1 MITLAINLATYLLS
15 GVKPMKLSIGDNEA
29 LNCRIVEI
37 TEQQNYQLPQY
48 PIDKAEY
55 RSDTIYR
62 QPLNITMRVYVEA
75 NNIDLF
81 LRAINQAQFS
91 QDLFTISS
99 MYNQTYRN
107 LKIVSYARD
116 TNANMLNATHYNI
129 QFQEVIMVE
138 ALAQSYKSQKNSGY
152 LGKKQNG
159 NQAPEP
165 QKKSALLEGSNAL
178 GFFK

>member
-1 MITLAINLATYLLS
+1 
-15 GVKPMKLSIGDNEA
+15 
-29 LNCRIVEI
+29 
-37 TEQQNYQLPQY
+37 
-48 PIDKAEY
+48 
-55 RSDTIYR
+55 
-62 QPLNITMRVYVEA
+62 MRVYVEA

-129 QFQEVIMVE
+129 QFQEVIMVK

-152 LGKKQNG
+152 GSKKLNG

>member
-99 MYNQTYRN
+99 MYNQTYKN

-152 LGKKQNG
+152 ASKKQNG

>member
-1 MITLAINLATYLLS
+1 MITFAINLATNLLS

-62 QPLNITMRVYVEA
+62 QPLTITMKVFVEA
-75 NNIDLF
+75 NNIDAF
-81 LRAINQAQFS
+81 LKAINQAQFS
-91 QDLFTISS
+91 QNLFIISS
-99 MYNQTYRN
+99 MYNQTYKN

-152 LGKKQNG
+152 WSKKQNG

>member
-1 MITLAINLATYLLS
+1 MITFAINLATNLLS
-15 GVKPMKLSIGDNEA
+15 GVKPMKLSVGNSVA
-29 LNCRIVEI
+29 LKCRIVEI
-37 TEQQNYQLPQY
+37 TEQQNYQLPSF

-75 NNIDLF
+75 NNIDAF
-81 LRAINQAQFS
+81 LKAINQAQFS
-91 QDLFTISS
+91 QNLFIISS
-99 MYNQTYRN
+99 MYNQTYKN

-116 TNANMLNATHYNI
+116 TNATMLNATHYNI

-152 LGKKQNG
+152 ASKKQNG
-159 NQAPEP
+159 NKAPAP

>member
-48 PIDKAEY
+48 PIDKSEY
-55 RSDTIYR
+55 RNDTIYR

-152 LGKKQNG
+152 ASKKQNG

>member
-1 MITLAINLATYLLS
+1 MITFAINLATHLLS

-55 RSDTIYR
+55 RNDTIYR

-91 QDLFTISS
+91 QDLFIISS

-152 LGKKQNG
+152 ASKKQNG

>member
-1 MITLAINLATYLLS
+1 MITFAINLATNLLS
-15 GVKPMKLSIGDNEA
+15 GVKPMKLSVGNSDA
-29 LNCRIVEI
+29 LKCRIVEI
-37 TEQQNYQLPQY
+37 TEQQNYQLPQF

-62 QPLNITMRVYVEA
+62 QPLTITMRVYVEA
-75 NNIDLF
+75 NNIDAF
-81 LRAINQAQFS
+81 LKAINQAQFS
-91 QDLFTISS
+91 QNLFIINS
-99 MYNQTYRN
+99 MYNQTYKN

-129 QFQEVIMVE
+129 QFQEVIFVE

-152 LGKKQNG
+152 ASKKQNG

>member
-152 LGKKQNG
+152 ASKKQNG

>member
-1 MITLAINLATYLLS
+1 MITFAINLATHLLS

-48 PIDKAEY
+48 PIDKGKY
-55 RSDTIYR
+55 RNDTIYR

-91 QDLFTISS
+91 QDLFIISS

-152 LGKKQNG
+152 ASKKQNG

>member
-1 MITLAINLATYLLS
+1 MITFAINLATHLLS

-29 LNCRIVEI
+29 LKCRIVEI
-37 TEQQNYQLPQY
+37 TEQQNYQLPQF

-91 QDLFTISS
+91 QDLFIISS

-152 LGKKQNG
+152 ASKKQNG

>member
-1 MITLAINLATYLLS
+1 MITFAINLATNFLS

-55 RSDTIYR
+55 RSDTIYK

-152 LGKKQNG
+152 ASKKQNG

>member
-1 MITLAINLATYLLS
+1 MITFAINLATNFLS
-15 GVKPMKLSIGDNEA
+15 GVKPMKLSVGDNEA

-48 PIDKAEY
+48 PIDKSEY
-55 RSDTIYR
+55 RNDTIYR

-152 LGKKQNG
+152 ASKKQNG

>member
-1 MITLAINLATYLLS
+1 MITLAINLSTYLLS

-48 PIDKAEY
+48 PIDKSEY
-55 RSDTIYR
+55 RNDTIYR

-91 QDLFTISS
+91 QDLFIISS

-152 LGKKQNG
+152 ASKKQNG

>member
-1 MITLAINLATYLLS
+1 MITFAINLATHLLS

-29 LNCRIVEI
+29 LHCRIVEI

-48 PIDKAEY
+48 PIDKGEY

-75 NNIDLF
+75 NAIDLF
-81 LRAINQAQFS
+81 LRAIKQAQFS

-152 LGKKQNG
+152 SSKLMSG
-159 NQAPEP
+159 NKAPEA

>member
-48 PIDKAEY
+48 PIDKGEY

-152 LGKKQNG
+152 AGKKQNG
-159 NQAPEP
+159 NQAPEA

>member
-1 MITLAINLATYLLS
+1 MITFAINLATNFLS

-48 PIDKAEY
+48 PIDRAEY
-55 RSDTIYR
+55 RSDTIYK
-62 QPLNITMRVYVEA
+62 QPVNITMKVFVEA
-75 NNIDLF
+75 NSIDLF

-152 LGKKQNG
+152 ASKKQNG

>member
-1 MITLAINLATYLLS
+1 MITFAINLATNFLS
-15 GVKPMKLSIGDNEA
+15 GVKPMKLSIGDNQA

-48 PIDKAEY
+48 PIDKGEY
-55 RSDTIYR
+55 RNDTIYR
-62 QPLNITMRVYVEA
+62 QPLNITMRVYVQA

-152 LGKKQNG
+152 GSKKLNG

>member
-1 MITLAINLATYLLS
+1 MITFAINLATHLLS

-29 LNCRIVEI
+29 LKCRIVEI

-75 NNIDLF
+75 NSIDLF

-152 LGKKQNG
+152 AGKKLNG

>member
-29 LNCRIVEI
+29 LKCRIVEI

-48 PIDKAEY
+48 PIDKSEY
-55 RSDTIYR
+55 RNDTIYR

-75 NNIDLF
+75 NSIDLF

-152 LGKKQNG
+152 AGKKLNG
-159 NQAPEP
+159 NQAPEA

>member
-1 MITLAINLATYLLS
+1 MITFAINLATHLLS

-29 LNCRIVEI
+29 LRCRIVEI

-48 PIDKAEY
+48 PIDKGEY

-75 NNIDLF
+75 NAIDLF
-81 LRAINQAQFS
+81 LRAIKQAQFS
-91 QDLFTISS
+91 QDLFIISS

-152 LGKKQNG
+152 SSKLMGG
-159 NQAPEP
+159 NKAPEP

>member
-29 LNCRIVEI
+29 LKCRIVEI

-48 PIDKAEY
+48 PIDKSEY
-55 RSDTIYR
+55 RNDTIYR

-75 NNIDLF
+75 NSIDLF

-152 LGKKQNG
+152 ASKKQNG

>member
-1 MITLAINLATYLLS
+1 MITFAINLATHLLS

-29 LNCRIVEI
+29 LKCRIVEI

-75 NNIDLF
+75 NSIDLF

-99 MYNQTYRN
+99 MYNQTYKN

-152 LGKKQNG
+152 AGKKLNG

>member
-1 MITLAINLATYLLS
+1 MITFAINLATNFLS
-15 GVKPMKLSIGDNEA
+15 GVKPMKLSIGDNQA

-37 TEQQNYQLPQY
+37 TEQQNYQLPQF

-55 RSDTIYR
+55 RSDTIYK

-152 LGKKQNG
+152 GSKKQNG

>member
-1 MITLAINLATYLLS
+1 MITFAINLATNLLS

-48 PIDKAEY
+48 PIDKGEY
-55 RSDTIYR
+55 RNDTIYR
-62 QPLNITMRVYVEA
+62 QPLIITMRVYVEA

-138 ALAQSYKSQKNSGY
+138 ALAQSYKSQKNII
-152 LGKKQNG
+152 
-159 NQAPEP
+159 
-165 QKKSALLEGSNAL
+165 
-178 GFFK
+178 

>member
-1 MITLAINLATYLLS
+1 MITFAINLATHLLS

-91 QDLFTISS
+91 QDLFIISS

-152 LGKKQNG
+152 ASKKQNG

>member
-129 QFQEVIMVE
+129 QFQEVIMVG
-138 ALAQSYKSQKNSGY
+138 ALAQGYKSQKNSGY
-152 LGKKQNG
+152 ASKKQNG